1 MISETK
7 GNKDYLKKVRD
18 FEGKTEKQK
27 YTFFIYKKG
36 KRKKTQMSET
46 NGNKDSSKTHEGFGE
61 KPTKNT
67 TESEKLARE
76 TTLIICT

>member
-1 MISETK
+1 
-7 GNKDYLKKVRD
+7 
-18 FEGKTEKQK
+18 
-27 YTFFIYKKG
+27 
-36 KRKKTQMSET
+36 MSET